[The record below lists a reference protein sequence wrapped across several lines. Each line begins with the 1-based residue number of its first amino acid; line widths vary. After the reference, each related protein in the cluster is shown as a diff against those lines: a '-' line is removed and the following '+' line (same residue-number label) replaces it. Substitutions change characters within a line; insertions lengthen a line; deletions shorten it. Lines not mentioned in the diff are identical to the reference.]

1 MANRM
6 RRVALLGAF
15 EISPDLDPPVRD
27 GIILGSRREQRGFV
41 LETSRENIE
50 QIVSASTP
58 GAMEGFPQRLT
69 ISVGSLLE
77 RLGAVLLRVELKP
90 LTPLEGKDANGSY
103 VQGVLVFRDTDRR
116 IQRLNMTATEA
127 IQVAIAQKLPILAA
141 ADLLQLDVSQFLDEI
156 DEFTDK
162 YRQEASD
169 FKSFVDSVTASD
181 FAKYLK
187 RKTEGS
193 EGKPPE
199 PEDEP

>member
-6 RRVALLGAF
+6 RRVSLLGAF

-58 GAMEGFPQRLT
+58 GALEGFPQRLT
-69 ISVGSLLE
+69 IAVGTLLE

-90 LTPLEGKDANGSY
+90 LQPLDGKDANGSY
-103 VQGVLVFRDTDRR
+103 VQGVLVFRDTERR
-116 IQRLNMTATEA
+116 IQRLYMTATEA
-127 IQVAIAQKLPILAA
+127 IQVAIAQKLPILAS
-141 ADLLQLDVSQFLDEI
+141 ADRLQLDVSQFLDEI

-162 YRQEASD
+162 YKQEASD
-169 FKSFVDSVTASD
+169 FKSFVDGVTASD
-181 FAKYLK
+181 FTKYLK
-187 RKTEGS
+187 RKS
-193 EGKPPE
+193 EGRDAPPPPE
-199 PEDEP
+199 ADDD